1 MRWPTEYNPVVSPGM
16 DQTARFEILLPV
28 GRRLELDALATELGC
43 TSSALVRFAITRV
56 LADRD
61 RLIGKSDSVR
71 VFSDNAA

>member
-1 MRWPTEYNPVVSPGM
+1 M
-16 DQTARFEILLPV
+16 
-28 GRRLELDALATELGC
+28 LAVELGC

-71 VFSDNAA
+71 ADTAA

>member
-1 MRWPTEYNPVVSPGM
+1 M
-16 DQTARFEILLPV
+16 RFEILLPTS
-28 GRRLELDALATELGC
+28 RRQELDAMAVELGC

-71 VFSDNAA
+71 ADTAV